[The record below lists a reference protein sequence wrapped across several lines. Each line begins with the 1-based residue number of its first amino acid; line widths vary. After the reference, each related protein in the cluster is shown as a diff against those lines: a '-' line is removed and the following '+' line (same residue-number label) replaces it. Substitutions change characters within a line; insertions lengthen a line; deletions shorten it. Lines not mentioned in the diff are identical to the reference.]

1 MLTMQVKNMVRWFMT
16 FNTESQP
23 LLTFKIAIRYKHKS
37 VNCLLKHAEENSFFY
52 LKEDFLQRDAILKV
66 LWKTKVVAC
75 DLILLF

>member
-1 MLTMQVKNMVRWFMT
+1 MLTMQVKNVGRWFMT
-16 FNTESQP
+16 
-23 LLTFKIAIRYKHKS
+23 KS
-37 VNCLLKHAEENSFFY
+37 ANCLLKHAEENSFFY